1 VSVRNL
7 DVYAHGNNNDG
18 IDIEMSR
25 NVLVEKCRFDQGD
38 DGVVIKSGRNRDA
51 WRIAKATENVFVRD
65 CEIVNAHTV
74 LGIGSEIS
82 GGVRNVLMKDC
93 KAHDVFRVFYLKTNR
108 RRGGTLEK
116 ITCRDVAVNKAKYSL
131 FEIDT
136 DVLYEWADFPDYENR
151 TTKIQDIYAENI
163 TAKESRNVIRMK
175 TDPSLPPENIKW
187 ENLKADKLTG
197 KYQSGK

>member
-1 VSVRNL
+1 
-7 DVYAHGNNNDG
+7 
-18 IDIEMSR
+18 
-25 NVLVEKCRFDQGD
+25 
-38 DGVVIKSGRNRDA
+38 
-51 WRIAKATENVFVRD
+51 
-65 CEIVNAHTV
+65 
-74 LGIGSEIS
+74 
-82 GGVRNVLMKDC
+82 
-93 KAHDVFRVFYLKTNR
+93 VFYLKTNR

-151 TTKIQDIYAENI
+151 TTKIKDIYAENI

>member
-1 VSVRNL
+1 VRNL
-7 DVYAHGNNNDG
+7 DVFAHGNNNDG
-18 IDIEMSR
+18 IDIEMSK
-25 NVLVEKCRFDQGD
+25 NVVVEKCRFDQGD

-51 WRIAKATENVFVRD
+51 WRIGRATENVFVRD

-93 KAHDVFRVFYLKTNR
+93 KAYDVFRVFYLKTNR
-108 RRGGTLEK
+108 RRGGTLEN
-116 ITCRDVAVNKAKYSL
+116 ITCRDVSVNKAKYSL

-136 DVLYEWADFPDYENR
+136 DVLYEWAEFPDYENR
-151 TTKIQDIYAENI
+151 TTRIRDIYSENI

-175 TDPSLPPENIKW
+175 TDPSMPPENIKW
-187 ENLKADKLTG
+187 TNLKADTLTG
-197 KYQSGK
+197 KYQVGK

>member
-1 VSVRNL
+1 
-7 DVYAHGNNNDG
+7 
-18 IDIEMSR
+18 
-25 NVLVEKCRFDQGD
+25 VLVEKCRFDQGD

-51 WRIAKATENVFVRD
+51 WRIGRATENVFVRD

-74 LGIGSEIS
+74 LGVGSEIS